1 MRVQAAV
8 PVAALAA
15 RVAAAPLA
23 LAAAAGGAPVA
34 AALAGAAGSGALAA
48 AAAPGAPPAL
58 LLVGPEGDFTPDEL
72 GALLAAGATAVG
84 ARARGCWCAA
94 PVLGGAQARGDVVR
108 KHRVLMYSK
117 DRLKL
122 TADRRGKCWHASFTC
137 GSSMRA
143 RLEAAPSCSPP
154 VEGRP

>member
-72 GALLAAGATAVG
+72 GALVAAGATAVG
-84 ARARGCWCAA
+84 ARPRGRVGARAWADAVRGCRLW
-94 PVLGGAQARGDVVR
+94 LR
-108 KHRVLMYSK
+108 LMHDE

-122 TADRRGKCWHASFTC
+122 PADQHGKCRHAS
-137 GSSMRA
+137 S
-143 RLEAAPSCSPP
+143 
-154 VEGRP
+154 V